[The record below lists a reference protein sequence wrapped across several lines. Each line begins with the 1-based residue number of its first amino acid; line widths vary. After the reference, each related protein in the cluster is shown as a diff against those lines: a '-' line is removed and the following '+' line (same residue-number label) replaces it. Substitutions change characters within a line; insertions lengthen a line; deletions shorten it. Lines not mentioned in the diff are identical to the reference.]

1 MAAHELAQEIRH
13 GLIWHQ
19 HQFKAE
25 TGKDYLESTIAR
37 IQLDAMKEGMR
48 RATDVLTVHN
58 RKKYPTHV
66 MNEELVQVDA
76 ILTAAEQLTE
86 KDL

>member
-1 MAAHELAQEIRH
+1 MKTASELSQTAIFDIATRSGILHCEFEREI
-13 GLIWHQ
+13 
-19 HQFKAE
+19 KA
-25 TGKDYLESTIAR
+25 

-48 RATDVLTVHN
+48 RATDKIQPL
-58 RKKYPTHV
+58 KYRGLFN
-66 MNEELVQVDA
+66 MRNA